1 MPLPSQPPP
10 GRPSTVFSPFAT
22 AFAYLAIKYGWP
34 WPRPTFW
41 PSGQRETWYFASL
54 SSRRP
59 EGQPFG
65 EPLVALFRAGAGVA
79 GAGELAQ
86 LPKWGGG
93 ASRRDASSSSANL
106 IARPRISD
114 FVALVFSQCRS
125 GRSGAERR
133 SQKSRRLSKWFP
145 CLLWALY
152 IAGLGSLG
160 LSCEN
165 GHPVWCN
172 SRRI

>member
-106 IARPRISD
+106 IARPRISLSLH
-114 FVALVFSQCRS
+114 FFFPSGGVGAVARSVAL
-125 GRSGAERR
+125 
-133 SQKSRRLSKWFP
+133 KSRV
-145 CLLWALY
+145 
-152 IAGLGSLG
+152 GSQ
-160 LSCEN
+160 N
-165 GHPVWCN
+165 GFRVFRQCFLP
-172 SRRI
+172 SRYGASTGNVRPAD